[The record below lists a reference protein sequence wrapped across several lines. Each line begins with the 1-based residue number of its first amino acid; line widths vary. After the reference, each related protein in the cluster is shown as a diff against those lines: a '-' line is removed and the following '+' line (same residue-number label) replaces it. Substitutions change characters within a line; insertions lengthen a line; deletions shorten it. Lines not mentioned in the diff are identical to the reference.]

1 MKIKVE
7 ELLEFADRMN
17 KTLSPSDRLSELIEA
32 STAQYE
38 NDELFEDE
46 LELVA
51 AARKVSDNPAERIKS
66 GIER

>member
-17 KTLSPSDRLSELIEA
+17 KALSPSDRLSELIEA

-38 NDELFEDE
+38 NDELFGDE

>member
-7 ELLEFADRMN
+7 KLLEFTDRMN
-17 KTLSPSDRLSELIEA
+17 KAISPSDRLSELIEA

-51 AARKVSDNPAERIKS
+51 AARKVSENPVDRIKS

>member
-17 KTLSPSDRLSELIEA
+17 KALSPSDRLSELIEA

>member
-7 ELLEFADRMN
+7 ELLGFAGRMN
-17 KTLSPSDRLSELIEA
+17 NAFSPSDRLSELIEA
-32 STAQYE
+32 CTAQFE

-51 AARKVSDNPAERIKS
+51 AARKVSDNPADRIKS
-66 GIER
+66 EIER